1 MWKAV
6 LTATIVYA
14 YGHPYF
20 DGYRPA
26 ALDAPLQAFHV
37 EVNQS
42 ARDGQRVLATLDDA
56 RAMRYLRGYVE
67 RMDEQLRS
75 SD

>member
-14 YGHPYF
+14 YGHPCF

-42 ARDGQRVLATLDDA
+42 ARDGQRVLARLDDA
-56 RAMRYLRGYVE
+56 RAMRYLKGYIE
-67 RMDEQLRS
+67 QMDQQLRS

>member
-14 YGHPYF
+14 YGHPHF

-26 ALDAPLQAFHV
+26 ALDAPLQAFHL

-42 ARDGQRVLATLDDA
+42 ARDGQRVLANLDDT
-56 RAMRYLRGYVE
+56 RVVRYLRGYVE

-75 SD
+75 SE